1 MENGIPEDIE
11 FDTVQQQNEYM
22 YRCSIMETKLT
33 LTVDENGIPLES
45 WEFTD
50 AMYGGLLT
58 YFDKVMSETQ
68 WEDAK

>member
-1 MENGIPEDIE
+1 MMI
-11 FDTVQQQNEYM
+11 DTDNLVTMTEANQNFSSVA
-22 YRCSIMETKLT
+22 R
-33 LTVDENGIPLES
+33 TVDENGIPLES

-58 YFDKVMSETQ
+58 YFDKVMGETQ